1 MEMSRDGDF
10 DFAFGLQKI
19 HSLRSDTNEIEAM
32 KKYPDISAIG
42 E

>member
-1 MEMSRDGDF
+1 MSGDDAF

-19 HSLRSDTNEIEAM
+19 HKLRSDTNQIEAM
-32 KKYPDISAIG
+32 KKYPGISAIG